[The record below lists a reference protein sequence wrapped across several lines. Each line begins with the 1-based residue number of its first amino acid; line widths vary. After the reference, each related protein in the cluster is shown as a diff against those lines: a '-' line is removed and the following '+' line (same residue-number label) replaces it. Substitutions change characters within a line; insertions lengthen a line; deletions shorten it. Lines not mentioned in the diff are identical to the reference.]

1 MGTIAQKLQAVVNSK
16 AAIKAA
22 IEAKGVADVGDV
34 LSAYPDKI
42 ASISSGAWTGH
53 ADEAGLKA
61 IGWTDEDIAYYQKY
75 GVNWNEEDDQYHLVP
90 EDNKALYGVLT
101 ASNISTYKD
110 RIVYLP
116 KIDTSTKRSLNS
128 TFSGCNLL
136 VAIPMLDT
144 SRCTSMRSTFSS
156 CSSLVLIP
164 PLDTSNVEDMY
175 AMLRDCSS
183 LVLIPPLD
191 TSNVEDMYAMLRD
204 CSSLVLIPPLNTS
217 KVEDMSYMLYSAGS
231 LRVFPQLDTS
241 RVTNMDNM
249 FRGCRAITRL
259 PLLNTSRVTIMSY
272 MLSYCTEL
280 SSIDELDMLN
290 VTSADSMLLYNYGI
304 RICHIKNLRSSI
316 EINKTP
322 FLEKES
328 LVYMIQNAAP
338 TSEITIKLSSYC
350 YNKYNSDP
358 DVVAALSAQ
367 PLVSLTY

>member
-1 MGTIAQKLQAVVNSK
+1 MGTIADKASKLLDTKQQIA
-16 AAIKAA
+16 AA
-22 IEAKGVADVGDV
+22 IEEKTGKPAGDV
-34 LSAYPDKI
+34 FASYPDQI
-42 ASISSGAWTGH
+42 LQIPSGGWTGH

-61 IGWTDEDIAYYQKY
+61 IGWTDEDVAYYQKY
-75 GVNWNEEDDQYHLVP
+75 GVNWNEEDDAYHKVP
-90 EDNKALYGVLT
+90 QDNINLYGVLT

-116 KIDTSTKRSLNS
+116 KIDTSTERSLNS
-128 TFSGCNLL
+128 TFSSCNLL

-144 SRCTSMRSTFSS
+144 SRCKSMRSTFLS

-191 TSNVEDMYAMLRD
+191 TPN
-204 CSSLVLIPPLNTS
+204 
-217 KVEDMSYMLYSAGS
+217 VEDMSYMLYSAES

-259 PLLNTSRVTIMSY
+259 PLLNTSKVTVMDY

-280 SSIDELDMLN
+280 SSIEELDMLK

-338 TSEITIKLSSYC
+338 TSAITITLSSYC

-358 DVVAALSAQ
+358 DIVAALSAQ
-367 PLVSLTY
+367 PLVSLASA

>member
-1 MGTIAQKLQAVVNSK
+1 MGTIADKLQAVVNSK

-34 LSAYPDKI
+34 LSAYPEKI
-42 ASISSGAWTGH
+42 ASIPSGGAWTGH
-53 ADEAGLKA
+53 ADEVGLKA
-61 IGWTDEDIAYYQKY
+61 IGWTDEDVAYYQKY

-101 ASNISTYKD
+101 ASNISSYKD

-156 CSSLVLIP
+156 
-164 PLDTSNVEDMY
+164 
-175 AMLRDCSS
+175 CSS

-280 SSIDELDMLN
+280 SSIEELDMLN

-322 FLEKES
+322 SLEKES

-350 YNKYNSDP
+350 YDKYKADP
-358 DVVAALSAQ
+358 DVVAALANQ